1 MSRVHAQRISVVVPS
16 FNQARWLGDTLS
28 SLLAQG
34 DENLEI
40 IVMDGGSTDGSDAV
54 IARFRK
60 HLAHVEQGPDGGQ
73 SAAIAR
79 GFEFATGGILA
90 WLNSDDMHL
99 PWTLASWRDAFAR
112 EPALAL
118 VHGDRIVID
127 EHARVLEYRSLRLM
141 PHWLLARMPWFAQET
156 FAFRREAY
164 DAVGGI
170 DREMRFAM
178 DYDLFVRLLAHGR
191 TRYLPRLLGAFR
203 WHETSKSATIQGSI
217 GAADMHAVRIRYGLP
232 QWPRL
237 HPGRVAASAAVRVG
251 SAAFRLLPHDV
262 SQRPTRCGFDVRDL
276 FRAAPPREPRAV
288 PSSDLW

>member
-1 MSRVHAQRISVVVPS
+1 MHAQRISVVVPS
-16 FNQARWLGDTLS
+16 FNQARWLSDTLS

-79 GFEFATGGILA
+79 GFEFATGRVLA

-99 PWTLASWRDAFAR
+99 PWTIAAWREAFAR
-112 EPALAL
+112 DPALAL

-127 EHARVLEYRSLRLM
+127 AHARVLEYRSLRLM

-170 DREMRFAM
+170 DRNMRFAM

-203 WHETSKSATIQGSI
+203 WHETSKSATIQGSV
-217 GAADMHAVRIRYGLP
+217 GADDMRAVRARHGLP
-232 QWPRL
+232 HWPRL

-251 SAAFRLLPHDV
+251 SAAFQLLPHDV
-262 SQRPTRCGFDVRDL
+262 SKRPTRRGFDVREL
-276 FRAAPPREPRAV
+276 FHASRSTESRGM
-288 PSSDLW
+288 SSHDLW